1 LSAPHFP
8 SNLKKLTA
16 ITLCCF
22 YTNMVYAQDQGM
34 AEALRESGK
43 IYIVVG
49 VVLLI
54 FVGILIYLIRM
65 DRKIS
70 KLEALNREDKTEDQ

>member
-1 LSAPHFP
+1 MA
-8 SNLKKLTA
+8 
-16 ITLCCF
+16 
-22 YTNMVYAQDQGM
+22 YAQDQGM